1 MLVGVL
7 LLTPTKAFSETVYY
21 SLNDAFKA
29 VFPNTT
35 TITQNIDLSED
46 QKKTIE
52 SSLQMQIPNPP
63 FTLYTFVNNDEKKGV
78 GMVTEHIGKHEP
90 ITFFVG
96 LYPDLSIK
104 KVVVMVYREAYGSQ
118 VRKRRFLKQFKN
130 KTIHDPI
137 HVNHDITSISGATL
151 SAYAIANGV
160 KQVIQIVHTIGLDD
174 QRVN

>member
-1 MLVGVL
+1 MLVGLL
-7 LLTPTKAFSETVYY
+7 LLTPTNAWSETVYY
-21 SLNDAFKA
+21 SLHEAINA
-29 VFPNTT
+29 VFPKTT
-35 TITQNIDLSED
+35 TITQNIELSED
-46 QKKTIE
+46 QTKTIE
-52 SSLQMQIPNPP
+52 SSLRMQIPNSP
-63 FTLYTFVNNDEKKGV
+63 FTLYTFVANNEKQGL

-160 KQVIQIVHTIGLDD
+160 KQVIQILNTATPED
-174 QRVN
+174 QGVN